1 MTYKY
6 NNGLCPAGRRP
17 RLWLTTPDQS
27 GAVMFQGENIPD
39 IAIIVTSVHEKCG
52 RWSNTTYGLE
62 LAPGVRPLYLLS
74 PMHGRWGD
82 GLASWGEVIEKLC
95 VPVDLARD
103 IIRAEYPSTADRL
116 DQVEK
121 FALEQEAAGVETET
135 VVVSFGA
142 PTRRQR
148 DEGFWESPKE
158 ATASDGSLV
167 RVEPGPEPFGWDR
180 PEILEAPEGSKI
192 LDSVH
197 RPGMG
202 GGYYSVSVLVP
213 LIEEGPQ

>member
-1 MTYKY
+1 MTYEY

-17 RLWLTTPDQS
+17 RLWLTTPDKS
-27 GAVMFQGENIPD
+27 GAIKFIGENIPN
-39 IAIIVTSVHEKCG
+39 IAVIATAVYEKCG

-82 GLASWGEVIEKLC
+82 DLASWGEVIEKLG
-95 VPVDLARD
+95 VPVALARD

-116 DQVEK
+116 DEVEK
-121 FALEQEAAGVETET
+121 FALVHEEKGVDTET
-135 VVVSFGA
+135 VVISFGS

-167 RVEPGPEPFGWDR
+167 RVGPGPEPNGWFEPVLIDG
-180 PEILEAPEGSKI
+180 PPGSQVI
-192 LDSVH
+192 NSIH